1 MNAMQRGFTMI
12 ELMIAMVLGLAISAA
27 AIQLFITGQMT
38 FNLQQGMADVQDS
51 GVFGM
56 EFMARSIR
64 AANYNNAS
72 RIVNDRTPWGG
83 VVLTSDVADDP
94 TAGDL
99 PRNLEGLQWNGNFA
113 PTTLLTRGHGHL
125 VGLGNDW
132 TGKSNVS
139 FASGGAVSSDQLVI
153 QYQAHENM
161 FDCEGQAVLGPR
173 RQTITQNGEI
183 VENEDLKGD
192 MVIER
197 YFLRVDTLAA
207 ATEPGTPLALA
218 CDAGRYDLNNSTAV
232 TANNLPITSYG
243 DAGQILMNRAD
254 HFHVLLGTQAANS
267 TNQLF
272 YTIRD
277 YMALPEASRPRIVS
291 VKMSVLSRSTANTRN
306 KQIDTAKEFV
316 MLDQKVKVNT
326 ATNNE
331 YVRQVYSTTIAL
343 RNGIGDRPS

>member
-1 MNAMQRGFTMI
+1 
-12 ELMIAMVLGLAISAA
+12 
-27 AIQLFITGQMT
+27 MT
-38 FNLQQGMADVQDS
+38 FNLQQGTADVQDS

-56 EFMARSIR
+56 ELMARSIR

-72 RIVNDRTPWGG
+72 RVINDRTPWGG
-83 VVLTSDVADDP
+83 IVLTSDMVDDP
-94 TAGDL
+94 IAGDL
-99 PRNLEGLQWNGNFA
+99 PRNLEGLQWDGNFA
-113 PTTLLTRGHGHL
+113 PSTLLTRGNGHT

-139 FASGGAVSSDQLVI
+139 LAAGGSVSSDQLVI
-153 QYQAHENM
+153 QYQAHEDM
-161 FDCEGQAVLGPR
+161 FDCEGQTVLGPR
-173 RQTITQNGEI
+173 LGTITQNGQI
-183 VENEDLKGD
+183 VENHPLKGD

-218 CDAGRYDLNNSTAV
+218 CDAGRYNLNNAQNV
-232 TANNLPITSYG
+232 KDNKEPIVNYG
-243 DAGQILMNRAD
+243 DAGQILMNRVD
-254 HFHVLLGTQAANS
+254 HFHVLLGTEANNS

-272 YTIRD
+272 YSIRD
-277 YMALPEASRPRIVS
+277 YMTLPEASRPRIVS
-291 VKMSVLSRSTANTRN
+291 VKMSVLSRSTANTKS
-306 KQIDTAKEFV
+306 KQIDTTKEFV

-343 RNGIGDRPS
+343 RNGIGGRPS